1 MEVAPDGELWWHPH
15 QPDQTALL
23 ESWIELGEK
32 SFRLS
37 CFACTHCLILHTLY
51 YSNEFHEAN
60 RRGKS
65 AEAKFSSKEMDLA
78 KRLVDTLASAFRPE
92 KYEDEYRKNV
102 ERLIAQKRK
111 GKKMTEV
118 EQPKVAPV
126 RRYYGRAAPQSR
138 AKAHDESRQTRG
150 HAQEGGRQARAYRR
164 LKRRLAC

>member
-1 MEVAPDGELWWHPH
+1 
-15 QPDQTALL
+15 
-23 ESWIELGEK
+23 
-32 SFRLS
+32 
-37 CFACTHCLILHTLY
+37 LHTLY

-78 KRLVDTLASAFRPE
+78 KRLIDTLASAFRPE

-102 ERLIAQKRK
+102 ESLIAQKRK

-126 RRYYGRAAPQSR
+126 VDIMDALRRSLEQKPTTKAGKPAGTHRKVAGKHARTAA
-138 AKAHDESRQTRG
+138 
-150 HAQEGGRQARAYRR
+150 
-164 LKRRLAC
+164 